1 MPQTMTKESIQT
13 PEEYIAQL
21 PADRQE
27 IVKAIAETLS
37 QNLPE
42 GFQQV
47 MSYGM
52 IGFVVP
58 HSIFPDG
65 YHCNPKLPLPFIN
78 LGSTKSHIAL
88 HHMGLYAS
96 SPLLYWFQSE
106 WPKHSTKKI
115 DMGKGCVRFKKA
127 EDVPLNLIAE
137 LAKKMT
143 VNDWIQTYQTQFRS
157 AKSPG

>member
-1 MPQTMTKESIQT
+1 MTKETIQT

-78 LGSTKSHIAL
+78 LGSTKSHTAL

-96 SPLLYWFQSE
+96 SPLLDWFQSE
-106 WPKHSTKKI
+106 WPKYS
-115 DMGKGCVRFKKA
+115 RRRA
-127 EDVPLNLIAE
+127 
-137 LAKKMT
+137 
-143 VNDWIQTYQTQFRS
+143 
-157 AKSPG
+157 AKSPCRTRQKNDRQRLDTNLSNAV

>member
-1 MPQTMTKESIQT
+1 
-13 PEEYIAQL
+13 
-21 PADRQE
+21 
-27 IVKAIAETLS
+27 
-37 QNLPE
+37 
-42 GFQQV
+42 

-96 SPLLYWFQSE
+96 SPLLDWFQSE
-106 WPKHSTKKI
+106 WPKYSTKKL

-127 EDVPLNLIAE
+127 VDVPLALLSE
-137 LAKKMT
+137 LAKRMT
-143 VNDWIQTYQTQFRS
+143 VNDWIQTYQSQFRS
-157 AKSPG
+157 AKSQG

>member
-1 MPQTMTKESIQT
+1 MPQTMTKETIQT
-13 PEEYIAQL
+13 PAGYIAQL

-37 QNLPE
+37 QHLPE

-96 SPLLYWFQSE
+96 GPLL
-106 WPKHSTKKI
+106 
-115 DMGKGCVRFKKA
+115 
-127 EDVPLNLIAE
+127 
-137 LAKKMT
+137 
-143 VNDWIQTYQTQFRS
+143 DWIQTYQTQFRS

>member
-1 MPQTMTKESIQT
+1 MTKETIQT
-13 PEEYIAQL
+13 PAEYIAQL
-21 PADRQE
+21 PADRQK
-27 IVKAIAETLS
+27 IVEAIANTLS
-37 QNLPE
+37 ENLPE

-78 LGSTKSHIAL
+78 IGSTKAHIAL
-88 HHMGLYAS
+88 HQMGLYGSTA
-96 SPLLYWFQSE
+96 LLDWFQSE
-106 WPKHSTKKI
+106 WPKHSIKKI

-127 EDVPLNLIAE
+127 EDVPLNLLAE

-157 AKSPG
+157 AKSQG

>member
-1 MPQTMTKESIQT
+1 MPQIMTKETIQT

-21 PADRQE
+21 PADRQK
-27 IVKAIAETLS
+27 IVEAIANTLS
-37 QNLPE
+37 ENLPE
-42 GFQQV
+42 GFQQE
-47 MSYGM
+47 MNYGM
-52 IGFVVP
+52 IGFVVQ

-78 LGSTKSHIAL
+78 IGNTKAHIAL

-96 SPLLYWFQSE
+96 SPLLDWFQSE
-106 WPKHSTKKI
+106 WPKYSTKKL

-127 EDVPLNLIAE
+127 EDVPLNLLAE
-137 LAKKMT
+137 LAKKLT

-157 AKSPG
+157 AKSQG